1 MNNDFHLF
9 KPKYVRQILFYFRRK
24 IVFSCMCGEFI
35 LPKFTK
41 VSVDIFLFIINQ
53 AYFLII
59 RYFSMTNINFTSMEK
74 QEVPVWE

>member
-9 KPKYVRQILFYFRRK
+9 QTKICQTNIVFRRK
-24 IVFSCMCGEFI
+24 IVFACMCGEFI

-74 QEVPVWE
+74 QEIPV